1 MVPIII
7 FAPNGPLT
15 LKKQGEQGEEQNKDK
30 MTWKTKMQ
38 ATPKQQW
45 LKSQNDDLCH
55 WKQYKKQPFGGYQT
69 TKNKNNYK
77 EKSTKELWR

>member
-1 MVPIII
+1 VVPIII

-38 ATPKQQW
+38 ATPKQQ
-45 LKSQNDDLCH
+45 
-55 WKQYKKQPFGGYQT
+55 
-69 TKNKNNYK
+69 
-77 EKSTKELWR
+77 